1 MALQKRLVQG
11 IKKAFRRVGL
21 DIRFASEI
29 DDFDGRLLAGLRHH
43 RIDTLLDIGANE
55 GQFALGLIKRG
66 YRGRL
71 VSFEPMAAAHARLCQ
86 LAAKHSSW
94 EIAEAV
100 ALGSETG
107 EAEINVS
114 ANSVSSSLLPI
125 EESHLQAAPQSAYV
139 GTETVRVVR
148 LDDIAAKYVG
158 AGGQLFIKIDT
169 QGFESQVLDG
179 AQETLARCTGV
190 LLEMSLLELYS
201 GQPLWDEMLSRLRA
215 AGFEP
220 WAIDRS
226 FSDPTSG
233 RTLQCDVTF
242 FRAR

>member
-21 DIRFASEI
+21 DIRIASEI
-29 DDFDGRLLAGLRHH
+29 DDFYSRLLVGLRHH

-55 GQFALGLIKRG
+55 GQFALGLINSG
-66 YRGRL
+66 YCGRL
-71 VSFEPMAAAHARLCQ
+71 ISFEPMATAHARLCQ
-86 LAAKHSSW
+86 LAASHAGW

-100 ALGSETG
+100 ALGAEPG

-125 EESHLQAAPQSAYV
+125 EDSHLKTAPQSAYV
-139 GTETVRVVR
+139 GTEMVRVMR
-148 LDDIAAKYVG
+148 LDDIAANYVH
-158 AGGQLFIKIDT
+158 AKERLFLKIDT
-169 QGFESQVLDG
+169 QGFESQVLGG
-179 AQETLARCTGV
+179 AQQTLTRCTGV
-190 LLEMSLLELYS
+190 LLEMSLVELYS
-201 GQPLWDEMLSRLRA
+201 GQTLWEEVWAWLRA

-226 FSDPTSG
+226 FSDPTNG

-242 FRAR
+242 FRM